1 MLDQFKAERSA
12 AARATLAILFTAE
25 REEMM
30 AAELPAF
37 LLTIIDDLTLELQ
50 RHTCGE
56 SRAPSAM
63 LWNTAAVY
71 YHDFVSRLEA
81 QGKGYHPDDIN
92 EDLPLFSEDEMKEV
106 RAVTRVCRRL
116 MGEER
121 FWAIFSSA
129 SKMPSVTEDSVSAED
144 LHLALKDLMQYVGGW
159 DEKPGH
165 PCHMAAELLARVE
178 KNGLEK

>member
-1 MLDQFKAERSA
+1 MPDQFKAERSA

-25 REEMM
+25 RDEMQ

-37 LLTIIDDLTLELQ
+37 LLSIIDDLTLELQ

-63 LWNTAAVY
+63 LWETAAVY
-71 YHDFVSRLEA
+71 LHEFVSRLEE
-81 QGKGYHPDDIN
+81 QGKGYHPEDIN
-92 EDLPLFSEDEMKEV
+92 EDLPLFSEEEMKEV

-116 MGEER
+116 LGEDR
-121 FWAIFSSA
+121 FWVVFSSA
-129 SKMPSVTEDSVSAED
+129 SKMPSVVSDRVSAED
-144 LHLALKDLMQYVGGW
+144 LHLALKGLMQYVGGW

-165 PCHMAAELLARVE
+165 PCYMAAEMLARAE